1 MSAPAASTIDALSS
15 TLAQLAVGTS
25 ATHTHV
31 STSEDILPQPSSR
44 LLSLPTELRLLV
56 CSFMTLSPESAD
68 SLAFRGA
75 YTSCRR
81 LHQDMRDQLDPS
93 QDLPRYIAA
102 QTWNDRIRSHVTLGG
117 PTPFLG
123 LIRDLTIRVPIP
135 PSVRWQKPCSE
146 VLPSLYSLYL
156 DRLHVVLTGAA
167 VHALPYADMKSFH
180 DSYFIDFVKRGVVNC
195 RNVTFTIHTLSRA
208 QGGREKRTTIENLAP
223 ESEIRYR
230 LTIVEGKGGKQVER
244 AFESDSRFRP
254 DPV

>member
-1 MSAPAASTIDALSS
+1 MSTLATSTIDALSS

-25 ATHTHV
+25 PTHEP
-31 STSEDILPQPSSR
+31 TSDDILPQPSSR

-56 CSFMTLSPESAD
+56 CSFITLSPEHAD

-102 QTWNDRIRSHVTLGG
+102 QAWSDSIRSHITLGG

-123 LIRDLTIRVPIP
+123 LIRDLTIRVPVP
-135 PSVRWQKPCSE
+135 PSVRWQKPCSV

-156 DRLHVVLTGAA
+156 DRLHVVLTGSSM
-167 VHALPYADMKSFH
+167 HALPYADMKSFH
-180 DSYFIDFVKRGVVNC
+180 DSYFHRLRQARRGQ
-195 RNVTFTIHTLSRA
+195 L
-208 QGGREKRTTIENLAP
+208 P
-223 ESEIRYR
+223 ERY
-230 LTIVEGKGGKQVER
+230 LHH
-244 AFESDSRFRP
+244 
-254 DPV
+254 